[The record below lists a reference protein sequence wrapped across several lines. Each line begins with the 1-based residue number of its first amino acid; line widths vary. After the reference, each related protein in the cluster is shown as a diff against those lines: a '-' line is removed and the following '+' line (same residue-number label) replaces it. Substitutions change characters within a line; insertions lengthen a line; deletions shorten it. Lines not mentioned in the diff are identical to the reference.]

1 MNKLLGKINKLLEIL
16 VVANLATMTFLV
28 FLNVVL
34 RYVMNSGITLSEELS
49 RILFVW
55 LTFLGAVLAL
65 DRNEHVAMNLFV
77 EKLPARLRA
86 WWPLVVDAVLL
97 ALSVLLVVGCG
108 QLMMQNMSNKM
119 PISGIPTGINYLAA
133 FLMALLFCLTLVSRM
148 LLRIFTLNRGEAA

>member
-1 MNKLLGKINKLLEIL
+1 MVKLLKKINKLLEML

-65 DRNEHVAMNLFV
+65 SDNEHVAMNLFV
-77 EKLPARLRA
+77 EKLPRGWRRL
-86 WWPLVVDAVLL
+86 WPLCIDAVLL
-97 ALSVLLVVGCG
+97 FISALLVAGCG
-108 QLMMQNMSNKM
+108 QLAVQNMSNHM
-119 PISGIPTGINYLAA
+119 PISGIPTGVNYLAA
-133 FLMALLFCLTLVSRM
+133 CLMAVLFCLTLASRM
-148 LLRIFTLNRGEAA
+148 TVRFLAIRRGEWP

>member
-1 MNKLLGKINKLLEIL
+1 MNKTLGKINKLLEIL
-16 VVANLATMTFLV
+16 VMANLATMTFLV

-34 RYVMNSGITLSEELS
+34 RYAMNSGITLSEELS

-55 LTFLGAVLAL
+55 LTFMGAVLAL
-65 DRNEHVAMNLFV
+65 GGNDHVAMNLFV

-86 WWPLVVDAVLL
+86 YWPLMIDAVLL
-97 ALSVLLVVGCG
+97 VLSVLLVIGCG

-148 LLRIFTLNRGEAA
+148 VVRFFALNRGDAA

>member
-34 RYVMNSGITLSEELS
+34 RYVMNSGITLTEELS

-65 DRNEHVAMNLFV
+65 ERNEHVAMNLFV
-77 EKLPARLRA
+77 EKLPMRLRTY
-86 WWPLVVDAVLL
+86 WPLLTDALL
-97 ALSVLLVVGCG
+97 LMVSFLLILGCG
-108 QLMMQNMSNKM
+108 QLMVQNMSNKM

-133 FLMALLFCLTLVSRM
+133 LVMAVLFSLILLVRM
-148 LLRIFTLNRGEAA
+148 SARFIMINRGEQP